1 MDRSDA
7 ALVAHSTF
15 QFVPLPTPTLEYT
28 LYRRMANRPMLHIWQ
43 QILLTYISNV
53 AVVRILGE
61 QMIKRLIFGGA
72 HTFRDRLIPFIAI
85 GKYRVHIKNNTA
97 KIKDAVTYHVANSE
111 LRFGY
116 VGGQRRVVHNRNIG
130 SIVAEINLALG
141 KAKNFGYWRRSA
153 IGARRFS
160 GTDQPL

>member
-15 QFVPLPTPTLEYT
+15 QFVPLPTPTFKYA
-28 LYRRMANRPMLHIWQ
+28 LYRRMANRPVLHIRQ

-53 AVVRILGE
+53 AVVGILGE
-61 QMIKRLIFGGA
+61 QMVKWLVFGGTHA
-72 HTFRDRLIPFIAI
+72 FGDRLIPFITI
-85 GKYRVHIKNNTA
+85 CKNRVHIKDNTA
-97 KIKDAVTYHVANSE
+97 KIKDAVTYHVANGE

-116 VGGQRRVVHNRNIG
+116 VGRKRRVVHNRNIG

-141 KAKNFGYWRRSA
+141 KAKNFGYWPRSA
-153 IGARRFS
+153 IGARRIS
-160 GTDQPL
+160 GTDQPF